1 MFRRLVP
8 YVWRLWHCHGS
19 EQNIVSSALFRLPL
33 PLCNLN
39 FHLAYIVDPS
49 EFSRVTVRQSNRLFT
64 FVLIIL
70 FRGDMFLSYLDIRN
84 NFQRLRKTTSINNVF
99 PTNSAKVIKI
109 PYDIVSWKHV
119 MFSLFCLQWYKV
131 VSFFLL
137 LNNQISRAGK
147 LLPFHTWV
155 DSHSDLFT
163 QWVKKKKKSLQT
175 HKPVF
180 VFWRKTNYF
189 FFPWKGKK
197 KEKEKKKKKKETI
210 ANNCFVIH
218 DCMLFAVVVIIQL
231 YVVSLVSSCL
241 CILRVSFCLFLLWL
255 F

>member
-163 QWVKKKKKSLQT
+163 QWVKKKKKNHS
-175 HKPVF
+175 KP
-180 VFWRKTNYF
+180 TNQCLYFEEKPTTF
-189 FFPWKGKK
+189 FFHERGKK
-197 KEKEKKKKKKETI
+197 KRKKRKKRKKKP
-210 ANNCFVIH
+210 
-218 DCMLFAVVVIIQL
+218 
-231 YVVSLVSSCL
+231 
-241 CILRVSFCLFLLWL
+241 
-255 F
+255 